1 MTRTRTRT
9 RTLALV
15 ALLAA
20 ALPAAAFAFGG
31 HGGHGSCAA
40 SAEEAREHAGRMV
53 DRGLDRVDAT
63 DAQRAT
69 IDTVLD
75 RAVPQIYAV
84 REEGAALREDAR
96 DVLTADTVDAAAA
109 EAIRKDAL
117 ALVDEGSRLMVGAM
131 VEVASV
137 LTPDQRQELGELMDR
152 MHAEGP
158 AGGPGGERGGPG
170 GERGE
175 RRGK

>member
-9 RTLALV
+9 RTLTLV

-40 SAEEAREHAGRMV
+40 SAEEAREHAGRMF

-63 DAQRAT
+63 DAQRTT
-69 IDTVLD
+69 IDAVLD

-137 LTPDQRQELGELMDR
+137 LTPDQRQELGDLMDR
-152 MHAEGP
+152 MHEDGP
-158 AGGPGGERGGPG
+158 PGERGGPG
-170 GERGE
+170 GPDRGE
-175 RRGK
+175 RRGQ